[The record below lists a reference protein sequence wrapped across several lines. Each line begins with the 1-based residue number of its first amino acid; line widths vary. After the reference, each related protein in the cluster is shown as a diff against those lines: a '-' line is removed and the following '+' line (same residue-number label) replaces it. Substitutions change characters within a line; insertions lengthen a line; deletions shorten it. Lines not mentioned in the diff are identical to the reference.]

1 MRLHLPAVPAMRLRC
16 SGGKRLVLLL
26 ALLSLTAVVS
36 APAARAQ
43 VSVTGNF
50 FSIGGGLFQY
60 QANVTNNSP
69 FTLDLIDLDIAGVL
83 APLTAPTGFLNT
95 YDSGLNL
102 LTFAED
108 ANILTP
114 QTFAPGTT
122 VGVFTFRAN
131 AAFTSV
137 PFTALDRPN
146 GNFTPGTASFT
157 ASAAAPEPGTALFLA
172 LGLTGLAARFRSK
185 CRQTIR

>member
-1 MRLHLPAVPAMRLRC
+1 MRLHLPAVPARRLRG
-16 SGGKRLVLLL
+16 SGGTRLVLLL
-26 ALLSLTAVVS
+26 ALLGLIATVS
-36 APAARAQ
+36 APAAQAQ

-69 FTLDLIDLDIAGVL
+69 FTLDLVDLDIAGVL
-83 APLTAPTGFLNT
+83 APLTAPTGFINT
-95 YDSGLNL
+95 YDGGLNL

-108 ANILTP
+108 ADLLTP

-122 VGVFTFRAN
+122 VGFFTFRAN

-146 GNFTPGTASFT
+146 GNFTPGTANFT
-157 ASAAAPEPGTALFLA
+157 ASAAAPEPGALAFLA
-172 LGLTGLAARFRSK
+172 LGLTGFAARRRSNH
-185 CRQTIR
+185 R